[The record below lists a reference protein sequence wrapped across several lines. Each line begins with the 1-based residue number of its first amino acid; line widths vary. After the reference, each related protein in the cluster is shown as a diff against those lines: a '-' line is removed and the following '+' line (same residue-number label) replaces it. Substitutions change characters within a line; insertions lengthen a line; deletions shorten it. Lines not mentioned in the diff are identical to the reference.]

1 MPRATD
7 FAARSV
13 GPHSMA
19 ERELSDAKAGPY
31 GDWSEGMD
39 GTTFLFVLGV
49 AAAAAI
55 AGTTLIWIHNH

>member
-1 MPRATD
+1 
-7 FAARSV
+7 
-13 GPHSMA
+13 MA
-19 ERELSDAKAGPY
+19 ERELSDARAGPS

-55 AGTTLIWIHNH
+55 AGTTLVWIHSH